1 MLSILGAAMLTAAT
15 PAFEPAPN
23 ADPCDGLEDF
33 SAITAPRPITLTD
46 LAELTDIGGGDSYDF
61 PGVFGVSPDKTQIAF
76 ISRRANPKTNSYCQ
90 RLLVMPADGSAPPRE
105 LDRGGELIRTTSTI
119 WSIASLPQGSPKPIA
134 PSWSPDGRTIAFA
147 KKENGRTQVWSVP
160 VAGGPA
166 KQVTH
171 LDSDVEN
178 LKWSVDGKAIII
190 LHRPGL
196 ALAEREIAKEGL
208 KGWLYDDSF
217 SPMEAKHPWPRSPI
231 PVARDRIDLATSK
244 MVPASGKD
252 LTVFD
257 PDVDPDRPPSARL
270 LGGLLSARDSEGNR
284 AWTEPAVAVFLP
296 PTRLTLISAKGR
308 TFTCTLGACG
318 HIDHLWWFR
327 PGQLVFMA
335 HQGWGLEE
343 VAFYNWT
350 VGEAQPRQILST
362 RDLLGG
368 CEITR
373 ASLVCTQESS
383 NVPRLVVA
391 IDPETGKR
399 KVIYNPNRGF
409 NRIELGAITHLHT
422 RNAYGIES
430 WADLVLPPDHHT
442 GQKHP
447 LVLVQYRSRG
457 FLRGG
462 LGDDTPIQFLA
473 RRGFAVLS
481 FERPTLY
488 GQAVGAKTEL
498 EFRKINHLDF
508 MDRRSVLSSM
518 EDAIRQS
525 VATGTVDAAH
535 MGISGFSDGTANTQF
550 ALINSNLF
558 SVASLG
564 ACCEEQILQPLEGG
578 PGYERYLH
586 DAGYPAFDDFSP
598 GAIKYWSKMSLR
610 LNADRL
616 ATPILAQIG
625 DSEYTMGLD
634 VEAAWR
640 ERGNPFELYVFP
652 NDTHV
657 KWQPA
662 HRFAMYDRVSDW
674 FTFWLMKKVDC
685 GPGKAA
691 QYARWAR
698 MKGAPVITG
707 SSCLAQMPVP

>member
-1 MLSILGAAMLTAAT
+1 MIPIAILGAAALATAASGT
-15 PAFEPAPN
+15 
-23 ADPCDGLEDF
+23 DPCDGLVDF
-33 SAITAPRPITLTD
+33 AAITASRPISLLD

-61 PGVFGVSPDKTQIAF
+61 PRIFGVSPDRKQIAF
-76 ISRRANPKTNSYCQ
+76 FSRRANPTANSYCQ

-119 WSIASLPQGSPKPIA
+119 WSIASLPQGAPETIA
-134 PSWSPDGRTIAFA
+134 PSWSPDGQSIAFA
-147 KKENGRTQVWSVP
+147 KKEDDRTQAWIVP
-160 VAGGPA
+160 ISGGTA
-166 KQVTH
+166 RQVTR
-171 LDSDVEN
+171 LEADVEN
-178 LKWSVDGKAIII
+178 LKWSVDGKALIIA
-190 LHRPGL
+190 HRPGL
-196 ALAEREIAKEGL
+196 AAAERDIIKEGL

-217 SPMEAKHPWPRSPI
+217 SPMEAKRPWPRSPI
-231 PVARDRIDLATSK
+231 PVMRDRFDLATSSLT
-244 MVPASGKD
+244 PAVGKD
-252 LTVFD
+252 LRVFD
-257 PDVDPDRPPSARL
+257 PDADPLRPSAALL

-284 AWTEPAVAVFLP
+284 AWTEPASPVFLP
-296 PTRLTLISAKGR
+296 PTKLTMVPAKGR
-308 TFTCTLGACG
+308 TASCTAGACG
-318 HIDHLWWFR
+318 HISHLWWFR

-335 HQGWGLEE
+335 HQGWSLEE
-343 VAFYNWT
+343 VALYTWKI
-350 VGEAQPRQILST
+350 GETQPRQILST
-362 RDLLGG
+362 RDMLGG
-368 CEITR
+368 CEMTKI
-373 ASLVCTQESS
+373 SLVCTQETSDT
-383 NVPRLVVA
+383 PRLVVA
-391 IDPETGKR
+391 INPETGR
-399 KVIYNPNRGF
+399 RTPIYEPNKGF
-409 NRIELGAITHLHT
+409 DRIQLGSIQHLHT
-422 RNAYGIES
+422 KNAYGIES
-430 WADLVLPPDHHT
+430 WADLVLPPDHQP

-473 RRGFAVLS
+473 RRGIAVLS

-488 GQAVGAKTEL
+488 GQAVHAKDEL
-498 EFRKINHLDF
+498 EFRKINHADF

-525 VATGTVDAAH
+525 IATGAVDEKH

-550 ALINSNLF
+550 ALINSQLF

-564 ACCEEQILQPLEGG
+564 ACCEEQIVQPLEGG
-578 PGYERYLH
+578 PGYERYLR
-586 DAGYPAFDDFSP
+586 DAGYPAFDNFSP
-598 GAIKYWSKMSLR
+598 EAMKFWSAMSLR

-616 ATPILAQIG
+616 STPILAQIG

-674 FTFWLMKKVDC
+674 FTFWLMGKIDC
-685 GPGKAA
+685 DPAKAA
-691 QYARWAR
+691 QNARWAK

-707 SSCLAQMPVP
+707 SSCLAQMPLP